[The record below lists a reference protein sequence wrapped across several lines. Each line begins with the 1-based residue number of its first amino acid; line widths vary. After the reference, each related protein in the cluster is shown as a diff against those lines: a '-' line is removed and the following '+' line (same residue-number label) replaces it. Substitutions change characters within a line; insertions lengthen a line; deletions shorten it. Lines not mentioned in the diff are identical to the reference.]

1 METLLDRSRLDNYIS
16 NLNDET
22 LNGDFDV
29 IFRDAPLPKDSF
41 CGIGPL
47 RGRFLH
53 KWVKLYHLYETIK
66 MEILGLPTKN
76 RSFLFSV

>member
-1 METLLDRSRLDNYIS
+1 METLLDKSRLDNYIS

-29 IFRDAPLPKDSF
+29 IFRNAPLPKDSF

-47 RGRFLH
+47 RGRLLQ
-53 KWVKLYHLYETIK
+53 K
-66 MEILGLPTKN
+66 
-76 RSFLFSV
+76 